1 MCVLISD
8 IVDKDNTA
16 YHSTMK
22 TKPVDL
28 NSSTYVDSGQ
38 ENDEKDS
45 KLNIGVHARISKYKN
60 NFQIGRVKC
69 LGLKKL
75 KILCIRHMLLVILMV
90 KKLIEEIAGAL
101 FEKKW

>member
-28 NSSTYVDSGQ
+28 NSSTYVDSG
-38 ENDEKDS
+38 
-45 KLNIGVHARISKYKN
+45 
-60 NFQIGRVKC
+60 
-69 LGLKKL
+69 
-75 KILCIRHMLLVILMV
+75 
-90 KKLIEEIAGAL
+90 
-101 FEKKW
+101 